1 MSSVQET
8 LGDGMIQFLPSRRF
22 QTGKGIKSMRTMTQS
37 TVRELRRRKRR
48 ENLRKVYQ
56 GRPRWGKMGRNGK
69 GTQTTFRKTIMGY
82 LSSARMELRTFHKFI
97 S

>member
-1 MSSVQET
+1 MHWLQCCGNAEGWGGLT
-8 LGDGMIQFLPSRRF
+8 LGFAEDGVMGGGVKFSLGEKGGGMI
-22 QTGKGIKSMRTMTQS
+22 
-37 TVRELRRRKRR
+37 VE
-48 ENLRKVYQ
+48 
-56 GRPRWGKMGRNGK
+56 